1 MREMSVRHAG
11 SGRGSLLG
19 TDMRNRIILFSAIL
33 AIAAL
38 GYFSGLFQYLA
49 PDRMRVLLIEA
60 GAWGPVIIV
69 VLFTLLEPFGTPGA
83 FFLLAAATLWPF
95 WFALMVNWL
104 GAVGAGMFGFTFARY
119 LGRDWVEAR
128 MPERLRR
135 WDDRL
140 SNSGLPIVIL
150 FRMVFFLNP
159 ASHWAL
165 GLSRVPL
172 STAIVGTAIGYAP
185 WVVLWTYF
193 GAEILDWF
201 EAQSI
206 GIWIAVGVAVVA
218 IVVFRKYRE
227 RRTSV
232 DMG

>member
-1 MREMSVRHAG
+1 
-11 SGRGSLLG
+11 
-19 TDMRNRIILFSAIL
+19 MRNRLILLSVIL

-49 PDRMRVLLIEA
+49 PDRMRALLVEA
-60 GAWGPVIIV
+60 GAWGPVVIV
-69 VLFTLLEPFGTPGA
+69 VLFTLLEPFGTPG
-83 FFLLAAATLWPF
+83 FVFLLAAATLWPF
-95 WFALMVNWL
+95 WLALTVNLL

-140 SNSGLPIVIL
+140 SENGLPLVIL
-150 FRMVFFLNP
+150 FRIVFFLNP

-165 GLSRVPL
+165 GLSRVPA
-172 STAIVGTAIGYAP
+172 STALLGTVIGYAP
-185 WVVLWTYF
+185 VVVLWTYF
-193 GAEILDWF
+193 GAEILGWF

-206 GIWIAVGVAVVA
+206 GVWVAVGVAIVA
-218 IVVFRKYRE
+218 IVLLRRVHQ

-232 DMG
+232 ETN

>member
-1 MREMSVRHAG
+1 MREISVRHAG

-49 PDRMRVLLIEA
+49 PDRMRVLLIET

-83 FFLLAAATLWPF
+83 LFLLAAATLWPF

-104 GAVGAGMFGFTFARY
+104 GAVGAGMFGFSFARY

-140 SNSGLPIVIL
+140 SKKGLPIVVL

-165 GLSRVPL
+165 GLSRVPV

-185 WVVLWTYF
+185 WVALWTYF

-206 GIWIAVGVAVVA
+206 GVWIAVGVAVVA
-218 IVVFRKYRE
+218 IVVLRKYRG
-227 RRTSV
+227 RKTSV
-232 DMG
+232 EMG

>member
-1 MREMSVRHAG
+1 
-11 SGRGSLLG
+11 
-19 TDMRNRIILFSAIL
+19 MRNRLIVLSMIL
-33 AIAAL
+33 AIVAL

-49 PDRMRVLLIEA
+49 PDRMRELLVGA
-60 GAWGPVIIV
+60 GVWGPVVIV

-83 FFLLAAATLWPF
+83 LFMLASATLWPF
-95 WFALMVNWL
+95 WFALMVNGL
-104 GAVGAGMFGFTFARY
+104 GALGAGMFGFAFARY

-128 MPERLRR
+128 MSERLRR

-140 SNSGLPIVIL
+140 SSSGIGIVIL

-172 STAIVGTAIGYAP
+172 STAILGTAIGYTP
-185 WVVLWTYF
+185 WVILWTYF
-193 GAEILDWF
+193 GAQILDWF
-201 EAQSI
+201 EAQSV
-206 GIWIAVGVAVVA
+206 GMWIAVAVAVVA
-218 IVVFRKYRE
+218 IVVL
-227 RRTSV
+227 RRVRQRRASV